1 MGNPHKESVMPRP
14 IGVVKMVNAH
24 QCRLR
29 VDTNDLTYVDE
40 SCPMMYDSMPSEE
53 MITPPPLG
61 AYDDLFNRSKYGGIL
76 Q

>member
-1 MGNPHKESVMPRP
+1 MPSP
-14 IGVVKMVNAH
+14 IGEIVESYMKMVNAH

-29 VDTNDLTYVDE
+29 VDTNNLTIMDE
-40 SCPMMYDSMPSEE
+40 SCPMMYDSLPSEE